1 MSAVTGLAILL
12 YNFYIA
18 QTQKI
23 AAYLDA
29 QGVRNW
35 KRQLYTE
42 KKVCWAKNIE
52 KLGLYG
58 VFRSAQKRLG
68 VLL

>member
-12 YNFYIA
+12 YNSYIA

-29 QGVRNW
+29 QGVPN
-35 KRQLYTE
+35 
-42 KKVCWAKNIE
+42 
-52 KLGLYG
+52 
-58 VFRSAQKRLG
+58 
-68 VLL
+68 